1 MSTRKIKNNNN
12 DNSNTVDSKK
22 TVKQVKVT
30 GLGTKSGCD

>member
-22 TVKQVKVT
+22 TVKWEIYDCCINKIAS
-30 GLGTKSGCD
+30 L